1 MNDDLLFDSESD
13 ISRLDIL
20 RSRLREY
27 GQWTMSGQHFR
38 SLGKGGAESLVGRGA
53 LLDKLILLTIV
64 THLPPNP
71 EKV

>member
-1 MNDDLLFDSESD
+1 
-13 ISRLDIL
+13 
-20 RSRLREY
+20 
-27 GQWTMSGQHFR
+27 MSGQHFG
-38 SLGKGGAESLVGRGA
+38 SLGKGVEEDLAGRGA